1 MMKSSD
7 AIRPYASERKELI
20 GNPRVIPP
28 PFASIFVEFASTQPK
43 DPMLFCL
50 LAPPSFTTMH
60 DVFRVCLSSLSLTI
74 VWSANMS
81 FCQSG
86 RCSTCSSKVVGGV
99 GVFVWVF
106 PGGFGAPVPSH
117 SIGTASI
124 GRDCSVWCAEWVAV
138 LIFLLVAVVD
148 MLYMCFPFEM

>member
-1 MMKSSD
+1 MS
-7 AIRPYASERKELI
+7 
-20 GNPRVIPP
+20 
-28 PFASIFVEFASTQPK
+28 
-43 DPMLFCL
+43 FCL

-60 DVFRVCLSSLSLTI
+60 DVFRVRLSSLSLMI
-74 VWSANMS
+74 VWFSNMS

-86 RCSTCSSKVVGGV
+86 RCWTCSSKVVGGV